1 MFHGGIVAQAAGSRH
16 ARSLRRQRTAKT
28 GSTERSRTVRPWS
41 GGFTPC
47 IYDRFSVHVLDRL
60 MAATAALDEAFAAES
75 RALLEAAAQEAYRQ
89 YLARLYGFV
98 TPLEHALANHPE
110 LRTVVDTR
118 RFDKHELLRRD
129 LEALNTRADELQL
142 CSAIPVFNDVQTALG
157 WAYITERG
165 SLGHTTLFHS
175 LATLLPR
182 EAAFAASYL
191 KCYFGAIGETWRG
204 FVEGL
209 EAAGKLEHDAAR
221 IVAAAQDATA
231 QYVAWSRLT
240 TVSFEARAS
249 MRLVR

>member
-1 MFHGGIVAQAAGSRH
+1 MHQFP
-16 ARSLRRQRTAKT
+16 L
-28 GSTERSRTVRPWS
+28 
-41 GGFTPC
+41 
-47 IYDRFSVHVLDRL
+47 SVDVLDRII
-60 MAATAALDEAFAAES
+60 AATAALDERLATET

-98 TPLEHALANHPE
+98 TPLELELAKHPE
-110 LRTVVDTR
+110 LRTVVDVR

-142 CSAIPVFNDVQTALG
+142 CSSIPVFNDVQTALG

-175 LATLLPR
+175 LASLLPR

-191 KCYFGAIGETWRG
+191 KCYFGAVGETWRG

-209 EAAGKLEHDAAR
+209 DAAGKRDNDAAR
-221 IVAAAQDATA
+221 IVTAAQEATA
-231 QYVAWSRLT
+231 KYVAWSRLAS
-240 TVSFEARAS
+240 VSFEARAA